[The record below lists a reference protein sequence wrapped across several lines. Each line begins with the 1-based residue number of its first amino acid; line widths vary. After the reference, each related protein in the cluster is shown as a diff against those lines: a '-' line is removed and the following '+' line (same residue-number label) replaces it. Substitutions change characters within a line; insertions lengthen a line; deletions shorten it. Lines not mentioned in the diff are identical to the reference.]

1 MSGTDVNHTVVCL
14 FLCVRRDHPHIVH
27 LVDYFWEPDRG
38 YIVMEMCEGGDLL
51 DRIIAKVL
59 TSIVGQFQ
67 YSPTLLKCRPFAKLP
82 ARAALTMPAGEWAD
96 NCC

>member
-1 MSGTDVNHTVVCL
+1 MNHTAVS

-51 DRIIAKVL
+51 DRIIAKVRGY
-59 TSIVGQFQ
+59 IPV
-67 YSPTLLKCRPFAKLP
+67 
-82 ARAALTMPAGEWAD
+82 
-96 NCC
+96 